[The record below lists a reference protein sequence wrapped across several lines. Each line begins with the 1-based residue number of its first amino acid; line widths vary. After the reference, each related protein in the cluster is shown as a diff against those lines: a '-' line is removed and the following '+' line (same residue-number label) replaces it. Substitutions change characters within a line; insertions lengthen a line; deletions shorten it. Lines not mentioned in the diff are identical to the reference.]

1 MQNDR
6 TESELNHFLHDIFMN
21 SIQVSGKR
29 VGIVGLGRIGTAVA
43 KRAEA
48 FGCTISYHGRSL
60 KPSVPYRYYPNVRDM
75 AADSDVLIISCP
87 LTQETKGIINREVL
101 DALGPSGF
109 LVNVA
114 RGSIVNE
121 AELVK
126 ALVEGRLGGAGLD
139 VYENEPHV
147 PEKLFTLDNVVL
159 APHVGSATWETRR
172 NMAALVVANLEAH
185 FSGKP
190 LITPVH

>member
-1 MQNDR
+1 M
-6 TESELNHFLHDIFMN
+6 
-21 SIQVSGKR
+21 
-29 VGIVGLGRIGTAVA
+29 GIVGLGRIGLAIA

-48 FGCTISYHGRSL
+48 FGCTISYQSRSL
-60 KPSVPYRYYPNVRDM
+60 KASVSYKYYSDVREM
-75 AADSDVLIISCP
+75 ATNSDVLIVSCP
-87 LTQETKGIINREVL
+87 LTEETKGLINWEVL
-101 DALGPSGF
+101 DALGSSGF
-109 LVNVA
+109 LINIA
-114 RGSIVNE
+114 RGPIIDE

-147 PEKLFTLDNVVL
+147 PEELFTLDNVVL

-172 NMAALVVANLEAH
+172 NMAALVIANLEAH